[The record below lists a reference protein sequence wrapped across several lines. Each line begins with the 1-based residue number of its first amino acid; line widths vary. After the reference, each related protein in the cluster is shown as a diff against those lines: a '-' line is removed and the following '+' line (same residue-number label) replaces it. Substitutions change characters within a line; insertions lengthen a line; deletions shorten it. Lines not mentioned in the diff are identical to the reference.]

1 MLYIPLGGRCQSTFL
16 IKELGFRTQ
25 AFPFDWITSPIDS
38 LVKCIATD
46 FEGFHQ
52 TLQLEQNAAT
62 GVYSQITDTLGF
74 RFHHDYPTT
83 SMSVFTEENEVS
95 EDPIVDN
102 WRDFHAAALEKYGR
116 RIQRFRDAMRGPE
129 EVVGV
134 CRRPLADCVRIRAA
148 IAKTYGRDLRILT
161 DTHEVSNDPM
171 IETVHSER
179 DWYDI
184 ERWKFSV
191 SSGGHSRDT

>member
-1 MLYIPLGGRCQSTFL
+1 MIYIPLGDRCQSTFL
-16 IKELGFRTQ
+16 VKELGMRAQ

-38 LVKCIATD
+38 LVKCLETD
-46 FEGFHQ
+46 FAGFHQ
-52 TLQLEQNAAT
+52 TLQLERNAAT
-62 GVYSQITDTLGF
+62 GVFSQITDGLGF

-83 SMSVFTEENEVS
+83 SMSVFTDENEVG

-116 RIQRFRDAMRGPE
+116 RIQRFRDIMRGPE
-129 EVVGV
+129 EVIGV
-134 CRRPLADCVRIRAA
+134 CRRPVADCMRIRAA
-148 IAKTYGRDLRILT
+148 IAQTYGRDIRILT

-184 ERWKFSV
+184 ERWRART
-191 SSGGHSRDT
+191 SSGGHTPSR